1 MAFQLIDDSEFNE
14 PVTLAEVKS
23 YCRIDSDYTS
33 DDNEL
38 EIIMAAARA
47 RIEAQINIGLA
58 NRDVILQWSG
68 YGIELPLSPTGE
80 IIEVTDR
87 DGVMTSDKYTVDSYQ
102 AKSIGINDACCGSGF
117 NYFYNING
125 TVEITRNSE
134 YISNDLYSVKYNTGY
149 SELTKA
155 LKMALLAEI
164 DFLFKQRG
172 EPDDSLISPSALL
185 LCSSY
190 SRNPIL

>member
-38 EIIMAAARA
+38 EIIMTAART

-80 IIEVTDR
+80 IIEVTDK
-87 DGVMTSDKYTVDSYQ
+87 DGVMTTDKYTTDNYQ
-102 AKSIGINDACCGSGF
+102 AKSIGINDVCCGSGF

-125 TVEITRNSE
+125 SVEISRNSE

-149 SELTKA
+149 SELPKA